1 MANETNPLIDFY
13 LGQSPDRRGRTIRK
27 IWAFKDDELE
37 AVHDF
42 IQWLFPLAERSG
54 FNPSAPVL
62 DAETIQAF
70 RERPELRAN
79 LRVSLERMLR
89 VYGFELIE
97 GETLRVMPAPN
108 FAERAD
114 NWLSYSNHNHL
125 RITRI
130 LKSLCLL
137 GLKEE
142 AEALF
147 RTLDGLYGTERQ
159 RTNPRISEKTYQFWR
174 AAAVAGE
181 GLGPSRPRGTS

>member
-1 MANETNPLIDFY
+1 MAIEANPLVGFY
-13 LGQSPDRRGRTIRK
+13 LGESPDRRGRTIRK

-62 DAETIQAF
+62 DGGTIQAF
-70 RERPELRAN
+70 REQPELRAN

-89 VYGFELIE
+89 FYGFELVE
-97 GETLRVMPAPN
+97 GETLRVTPAPN

-142 AEALF
+142 ADAFF

-159 RTNPRISEKTYQFWR
+159 RTNPRISEKTYKFWR
-174 AAAVAGE
+174 AAALAGE
-181 GLGPSRPRGTS
+181 GQGPGEPRGTS